1 MTKKL
6 QAKLK
11 TASAE
16 EMSVRAARLNILRIS
31 IKERNELRDK
41 LAKMRLHPFVYRSN
55 FVIFL
60 AGSAFKPHSRA
71 NQKGEH

>member
-11 TASAE
+11 IASAE

-31 IKERNELRDK
+31 IKERNELRDN

-55 FVIFL
+55 FVTLL
-60 AGSAFKPHSRA
+60 AGSAFKPHS
-71 NQKGEH
+71 G